1 MNTNKLFSALA
12 YLSIFFLGFIFP
24 AVLYFVAD
32 DGEVKRHAKAA
43 FLSHCIPVAAIFI
56 AFLFVFAL
64 GFRMD
69 GMGAGR
75 MIGLL
80 VIMGLAGLVS
90 LAVTIW
96 NVVKAVQIL
105 TR

>member
-1 MNTNKLFSALA
+1 MNTNKLLSALA

-32 DGEVKRHAKAA
+32 DGEVKRHAA

-64 GFRMD
+64 GFGMD

-75 MIGLL
+75 MIGLF